1 MEETHAKNRYRMS
14 DRRSCLQGA
23 AQAQNVHVTPPNA
36 LVSEAV
42 RVPAGSEMIYIAG
55 QLPDPV
61 APGTP
66 AKLGDTKTQTISVL
80 TKIQTL
86 LKEQGYALSDV
97 VMMRVVLVG
106 DPAKGG
112 AMDFAGM
119 NQAMP
124 SSLDRCRTNRRDS
137 RRKALRSRFR
147 RACRDRGAGCE
158 AWKGPS
164 SSI

>member
-1 MEETHAKNRYRMS
+1 MQRTIIACLTAGL
-14 DRRSCLQGA
+14 CLQA
-23 AQAQNVHVTPPNA
+23 TAHAQNVHVTPPNA

-61 APGTP
+61 AAGAPT
-66 AKLGDTKTQTISVL
+66 KLGDTKTQTISVL
-80 TKIQTL
+80 TKIRTL
-86 LKEQGYALSDV
+86 LREQGYAMSDV

-119 NQAMP
+119 NQGYAQFFGP
-124 SSLDRCRTNRRDS
+124 LPNKPARFTLQGV
-137 RRKALRSRFR
+137 ALTLP
-147 RACRDRGAGCE
+147 GALVEIEVQAAKPG
-158 AWKGPS
+158 KGH
-164 SSI
+164 